1 MTEDP
6 SITKT
11 VRSVLNSDAEL
22 AREVKRNNWLTIGLT
37 SIGALLVTLSAT
49 TRHKFQ
55 YAQVCIKSNCDQ
67 NQYLLLQAVYDSER
81 SINPNAFG
89 TKTHQTGFVPGSG
102 WVLYLQAVGG
112 ASLIALGYV
121 NHSGFTKT
129 LLFNQLTRYAKA
141 RLLALQTD
149 SSVSAYLEIGEH
161 SRLLEKQMFVDRR
174 NAEDME
180 ERSLAFS
187 PEQIKE
193 MQTDYQRAKQLG
205 NLDHEL
211 RVSRYQHDI
220 QKVQSATFKEPK
232 ITQAK
237 LPEIEGITWWD
248 FDWLET
254 KEYDEL
260 PHIRFVGSTGSGKT
274 LLGNYC
280 LDRLPGDSVV
290 LTTKRKPHQWQGK
303 NVIGVPEDFER
314 LQIEFDK
321 LAGERKERLADVES
335 GLEPSILNVAVD
347 EWRAIKNHVQG
358 AVNIVRDTLTLS
370 REARQRL
377 LLFAQGRQTKT
388 FGLTDESDL
397 EECMVSFLMGAF
409 AREEATAYYNKAKH
423 IPEESK
429 TKVLAELEKAGN
441 RALWVHA
448 GFGNF
453 PGIAP
458 TIEVQG

>member
-1 MTEDP
+1 MTDP

-22 AREVKRNNWLTIGLT
+22 AAKAKKNNWLTIGLT
-37 SIGALLVTLSAT
+37 GVGALLVTLSAT

-55 YAQVCIKSNCDQ
+55 YAQVCLTAKCDAY
-67 NQYLLLQAVYDSER
+67 QYILVQSVYDSEKA
-81 SINPNAFG
+81 INPNSFG
-89 TKTHQTGFVPGSG
+89 SKTRQTGFIPGAG
-102 WVLYLQAVGG
+102 WLLYIQAIGG
-112 ASLIALGYV
+112 TSLIAIGYS

-129 LLFNQLTRYAKA
+129 LLFNRLTRYAKA

-149 SSVSAYLEIGEH
+149 GSVSAYLEIGEH
-161 SRLLEKQMFVDRR
+161 NRLLEKQMFVDRR
-174 NAEDME
+174 VQEDME
-180 ERSLAFS
+180 ERALAFS

-193 MQTDYQRAKQLG
+193 MQSDAQRAKQLG

-211 RVSRYQHDI
+211 RVARYQHDI
-220 QKVQSATFKEPK
+220 QKVQTATFKEPK
-232 ITQAK
+232 ITKAK
-237 LPEIEGITWWD
+237 LPELEGITWWD

-254 KEYDEL
+254 KDYDEL
-260 PHIRFVGSTGSGKT
+260 PHLRFVGSTGTGKT

-280 LDRLPGDSVV
+280 LDRLPGDSLV

-321 LAGERKERLADVES
+321 LAAERKERLADVEN
-335 GLEPSILNVAVD
+335 GLEPSIVNYAID
-347 EWRAIKNHVQG
+347 EWRAIKNHVEG
-358 AVNIVRDTLTLS
+358 SVNIVRDTLTLS

-441 RALWVHA
+441 RALWIHA
-448 GFGNF
+448 GFGNY

-458 TIEVQG
+458 TIEVA